1 MCVLTS
7 CDLSRILFHE
17 KFSHTNIKQ
26 SMQIYVN
33 ETQCLSPCYLSKN
46 VTKSILFS
54 RIVLWLYSSSE
65 ATAGTCVVFAL
76 TLAKNKKFN
85 ITATHCKACFR
96 LNTSKNN
103 VLVLYKLFCEDIKIR
118 AQMLNQQCG

>member
-1 MCVLTS
+1 MCILTC
-7 CDLSRILFHE
+7 CDLSRIFLFHE

-26 SMQIYVN
+26 SMQIHVN
-33 ETQCLSPCYLSKN
+33 ETQRLCYLSKN

-65 ATAGTCVVFAL
+65 ATADTCVVFAL
-76 TLAKNKKFN
+76 TLAKNKTFN

-96 LNTSKNN
+96 FNTSKNS
-103 VLVLYKLFCEDIKIR
+103 VLVLYSLFCEDIKIR
-118 AQMLNQQCG
+118 AQMLNQHCG